1 MKECTA
7 HARRFVPNES
17 FVTSIQPFSTHF
29 GVMSQSAPAWSGKQH
44 VGQLYLTLAQFAVEL
59 AVAHWVVPGLQPKI
73 TWGVHGRNQTQEER
87 NLNSENVQ
95 FYFSVLVKMIVTSR
109 EFHLLFRLNTK
120 RTISVITSFNL

>member
-1 MKECTA
+1 
-7 HARRFVPNES
+7 
-17 FVTSIQPFSTHF
+17 
-29 GVMSQSAPAWSGKQH
+29 MSQSAPAWSGKQH

-87 NLNSENVQ
+87 NLNSENIQ
-95 FYFSVLVKMIVTSR
+95 FYFCFSKDR